1 MNILERDCI
10 RLAELT
16 GGRVTDI
23 CILGG
28 EPLLHPHITDVLDIS
43 RKYFPVDRIYI
54 VTNGILLP
62 KQPES
67 FWQNCIKNNIEIE
80 ISLYPVKLDL
90 NRIKELTE
98 SYGIKLGLR
107 GDPKIQKRTWLFQPL
122 DLYGKQDI
130 VKSHTLCELAN
141 FCFQLIDGKLYQC
154 ETTAFIGYFNK
165 YFNKDLQIS
174 ENDYIDIYKAKNLTE
189 ILDFLCS
196 PMPFCRYCKTKDVD
210 FVDWNKSKKE
220 ITEWV

>member
-1 MNILERDCI
+1 LAPRKLLRFDIHVTDHCNLKCKGCLHFLPLAEEVFIDTNILERDCI

-16 GGRVTDI
+16 GGRVADI

-54 VTNGILLP
+54 VTNGILLS

-67 FWQNCIKNNIEIE
+67 FWQNYLKNNIGIE

-90 NRIKELTE
+90 NRIKELTK
-98 SYGIKLGLR
+98 SYGIQLGLR
-107 GDPKIQKRTWLFQPL
+107 GDPKMQKRTWLFQPL

-130 VKSHTLCELAN
+130 VKSHALCELAN
-141 FCFQLIDGKLYQC
+141 FCFQLID
-154 ETTAFIGYFNK
+154 
-165 YFNKDLQIS
+165 
-174 ENDYIDIYKAKNLTE
+174 
-189 ILDFLCS
+189 
-196 PMPFCRYCKTKDVD
+196 R
-210 FVDWNKSKKE
+210 
-220 ITEWV
+220 